1 MKLKNR
7 TGKKPRIEMLPLID
21 IVFLLLVV
29 FIYAMLS
36 MAVHRGLPV
45 RLPSSQAAAPEQ
57 ADTLAVTARKER
69 DNTLALFVDKKPV
82 AVSDL
87 AQVLRE
93 RAARLAEKGDMSPA
107 VLLFA
112 DRDVAY
118 QELFAVLDAIRAA
131 GLSEVSLQAAG
142 EGGR

>member
-1 MKLKNR
+1 MKLRNR
-7 TGKKPRIEMLPLID
+7 AFKKPRIEMLPLID

-57 ADTLAVTARKER
+57 SDTLAVTARKER
-69 DNTLALFVDKKPV
+69 NNSLALFVDKEPV
-82 AVSDL
+82 AVSAL
-87 AQVLRE
+87 AGVLRE
-93 RAARLAEKGDMSPA
+93 RAARLMEKGDAGPA

-118 QELFAVLDAIRAA
+118 QQLFTVLDAIRAA
-131 GLSEVSLQAAG
+131 GLSEVSLQAEG
-142 EGGR
+142 EGAR